1 MVQLVIQASDGHELF
16 MILLC
21 LDASFAMTP
30 RASSLSCRNSNRSL
44 RPKPKNCSPILLWP
58 KPPNCVEKSIHYGSS
73 TILTCV
79 TVIHDHPITKAS
91 CASAWHGKHSLLLL
105 MCSCWL
111 MSPGVSHHGQS
122 SGHFGPSSKPRVH
135 PSPFSIHG
143 TTHLYLTFSITV
155 DHLYAPHLTTTQLTF
170 RRSPKMPLVSA
181 ISASGTIPTGTKS
194 PSPMALLSGAVER
207 DVWCHRPG
215 LQLLSWSV
223 APIRTIGLALVPV
236 SVTNRD

>member
-1 MVQLVIQASDGHELF
+1 MQASRWHHVPPPFPAGTPTGVWGPNLKIVHRYFCGPNHQTVWRRVSTTAPPRSWHVSPSSMTTQSPRPLAP
-16 MILLC
+16 LL
-21 LDASFAMTP
+21 DMVNTVY
-30 RASSLSCRNSNRSL
+30 SS
-44 RPKPKNCSPILLWP
+44 
-58 KPPNCVEKSIHYGSS
+58 
-73 TILTCV
+73 
-79 TVIHDHPITKAS
+79 S
-91 CASAWHGKHSLLLL
+91 CALAGWCLQVSATMVSLPVILI
-105 MCSCWL
+105 
-111 MSPGVSHHGQS
+111 PR
-122 SGHFGPSSKPRVH
+122 SKPRVH
-135 PSPFSIHG
+135 PSPFPIHG